1 MFSSNALLLS
11 RSLGRDIFLFLHYTK
26 ICNTH
31 DYYMLHIFMTITYF
45 PFFFEPFF
53 FCRVVV
59 IPIIFMTITYFRV
72 HTTLHSLPHLST
84 LTATPL
90 CTETATPL
98 SVRSLPRLTI
108 ISHDYFIFS
117 CNALLFFQ
125 TPFHCCCDIILR

>member
-45 PFFFEPFF
+45 LSFFFYYMLH
-53 FCRVVV
+53 
-59 IPIIFMTITYFRV
+59 IFMTITYFRV
-72 HTTLHSLPHLST
+72 HTTLHSLPHFST
-84 LTATPL
+84 LPATPL

-125 TPFHCCCDIILR
+125 TPCHCCCDIILR

>member
-1 MFSSNALLLS
+1 MYLVYIYYSFLFTYRHTIRCFQAM
-11 RSLGRDIFLFLHYTK
+11 RFFSLGLLGATFFLFLHYTK

-31 DYYMLHIFMTITYF
+31 DYYMLH
-45 PFFFEPFF
+45 
-53 FCRVVV
+53 
-59 IPIIFMTITYFRV
+59 IFMTITYFRV

-125 TPFHCCCDIILR
+125 TPCHCCCDIILR